1 LWKLLLWVLLFGQF
15 GLSLRGNDSDDD
27 SCFKKFLKLRAKD
40 VPELHWWLE
49 KTGYKWLHHDIINE
63 LLQML
68 STDVLNRF
76 LYDIKAARY
85 FSVIM
90 DETADIS
97 RQEQVS
103 ISLRITTTDLETEE
117 IFMGFY
123 HTPNTKSETLFNILK
138 DVFTRFHLPISNL
151 RGQCYDGAAAMSGK
165 SSRLQTR
172 VKNVAPKALFVHCTA
187 HSLNLVVQDSIDCK
201 FIIGI
206 SKDLITYIRDS
217 PKRVEA
223 FKQIQQELQSWCMR
237 VKSLKTIF
245 ANYEAIVMFLDEC
258 KTEKTCDS
266 GKAEGLLK
274 FLEEFEFY
282 FLLALSIKILE
293 RVEILNCELRKKDLS
308 INESHDIVKI
318 MKDGISTMRDSGF
331 DSLWEVAVKK
341 AKKLDLNDPKLPR
354 HRRAL
359 KRLKTANAHVFKD
372 PESYY
377 KKIYLETVDQLL
389 FSLNERFQS
398 ETMDFL
404 NNCENFIIGNVAD
417 LASIVEF
424 YDDDLDIDRLELHRD
439 MFIDMIKAKDLKV
452 TNLKDAVNVLK
463 NDIAMVD
470 CVSELVSLAKLVL
483 TIPSSTCTAERSFSA
498 LRRLKTYLNST
509 MLQQRMNSI
518 AILHVHREIA
528 EKIDIDKLLNDF
540 ISKNKNRRS
549 TFSMLNE

>member
-1 LWKLLLWVLLFGQF
+1 
-15 GLSLRGNDSDDD
+15 
-27 SCFKKFLKLRAKD
+27 
-40 VPELHWWLE
+40 
-49 KTGYKWLHHDIINE
+49 
-63 LLQML
+63 
-68 STDVLNRF
+68 
-76 LYDIKAARY
+76 
-85 FSVIM
+85 M

-172 VKNVAPKALFVHCTA
+172 
-187 HSLNLVVQDSIDCK
+187 
-201 FIIGI
+201 
-206 SKDLITYIRDS
+206 DLITYIRDS

-223 FKQIQQELQSWCMR
+223 FKQIQQELQSSDVEKEKTLPSLSSFYPTKWCMR